1 MLRRGLSLLLAFL
14 LLFAGWSG
22 SARAS
27 AMVQD
32 AAGAAVSQVSQPV
45 CGSAEIPAEG
55 PCRSELPAAPV
66 EAPGQVELAELL
78 CLPVDLGTAA
88 FGPRVHLRPY
98 PVLETGHP
106 APCLAGL
113 LRPPSRGA

>member
-27 AMVQD
+27 TSAMVQH
-32 AAGAAVSQVSQPV
+32 AAGVAVSPMSV
-45 CGSAEIPAEG
+45 CGSADSHEAG
-55 PCRSELPAAPV
+55 ACRSELPAAPV

-78 CLPVDLGTAA
+78 CLPVDLGMAA

-113 LRPPSRGA
+113 LRPPSHGA

>member
-27 AMVQD
+27 AIVQD
-32 AAGAAVSQVSQPV
+32 AIGGAVSQVSGPV
-45 CGSAEIPAEG
+45 CGSAETPEG

-88 FGPRVHLRPY
+88 FGQGVHLRPF

-113 LRPPSRGA
+113 LRPPSHGA